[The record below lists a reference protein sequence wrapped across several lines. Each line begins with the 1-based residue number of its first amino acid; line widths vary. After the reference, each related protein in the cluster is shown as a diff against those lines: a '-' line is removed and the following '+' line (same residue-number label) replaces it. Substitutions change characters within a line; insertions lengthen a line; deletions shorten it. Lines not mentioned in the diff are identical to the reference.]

1 MADTGLFK
9 LAAELKFS
17 FQELAS
23 SSASKLR
30 HPFESR
36 MVPETQ
42 KWLLNALG
50 TLGSLRLASVNCGF
64 FNGLVLSADV
74 TRPLSTLTNII

>member
-42 KWLLNALG
+42 KM
-50 TLGSLRLASVNCGF
+50 
-64 FNGLVLSADV
+64 V
-74 TRPLSTLTNII
+74 T